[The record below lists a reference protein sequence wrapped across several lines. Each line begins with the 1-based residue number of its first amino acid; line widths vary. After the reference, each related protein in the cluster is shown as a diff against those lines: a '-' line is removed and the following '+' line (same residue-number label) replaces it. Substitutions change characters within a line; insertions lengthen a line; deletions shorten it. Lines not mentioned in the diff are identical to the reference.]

1 MFTDFIPY
9 DFGFWQWLGLFFSAL
24 CIGLSK
30 AGFTGATSVMVPI
43 LALIFGAKESTGI
56 VLPMLCFADLLAV
69 IYYRRSAEWKFIL
82 RLLPWA
88 LAGFA
93 LALFVDSLVPARGF
107 KILIGIC
114 VLSGLAVM
122 LWGDWR
128 AKFARRP
135 QQTGPQQAQSAQVQA
150 GEDQSKKAR
159 FGRFFT
165 QAFFGITGGFST
177 MIGNAAGPV
186 MSVFLLSMRLP
197 KASFAGTAAWFFLI
211 VNYLKIP
218 VQILAWHNITLS
230 GLKLDALMIPAIV
243 LGAVLGFFLVKKI
256 SEVHYRI
263 LVYIL
268 TVVSTVLLFL

>member
-1 MFTDFIPY
+1 MLTDFIPY

-30 AGFTGATSVMVPI
+30 AGFTGITSVMVPI

-88 LAGFA
+88 LAGFV

-107 KILIGIC
+107 KILISIC
-114 VLSGLAVM
+114 VLSGLVVM
-122 LWGDWR
+122 LWNEWR

-135 QQTGPQQAQSAQVQA
+135 QQAQSDQAQA

-159 FGRFFT
+159 FSRFFT

-197 KASFAGTAAWFFLI
+197 KASFVGTAAWFFLI

-230 GLKLDALMIPAIV
+230 ALKLDVLMIPAIG
-243 LGAVLGFFLVKKI
+243 LGMALGIFLIKKI
-256 SEVHYRI
+256 SEVHYRV

-268 TVVSTVLLFL
+268 TVVSTALLFL